1 MDEISIKR
9 INELARK
16 KKNVGLTP
24 DEQNEQQE
32 LYKRY
37 IAEMKSSLKS
47 QLDNTDVQTPD
58 GKVAPLSSFN
68 KKQKK

>member
-37 IAEMKSSLKS
+37 IAEMRSSLKS

-58 GKVAPLSSFN
+58 GKVTPLSSFN